1 MTSKTSTNKKLNAAN
16 KLENIS
22 IKDERGIIVL
32 DALMN
37 IILGTHSAK
46 GYLLREIPP
55 DAIESYEL
63 WQRLH
68 DADDTIR
75 YLADFIIKYHTDFPL
90 IGVCESSKNEVDRL
104 YKAIKK
110 VASKHKK
117 SLENLPEGLMK
128 EAVYKEYDDNIQFFK
143 FVKREHLDIV
153 YGFSGSQIKRDFRDA
168 LIRKII
174 KETEIYVKNL
184 QNKIP
189 VIMKN
194 NDCKRLT
201 K

>member
-1 MTSKTSTNKKLNAAN
+1 MISKMSTNKSLKAAN
-16 KLENIS
+16 KSKNIL
-22 IKDERGIIVL
+22 IKDEKGIIVL

-37 IILGTHSAK
+37 IILGTHNAN

-55 DAIESYEL
+55 DDIESYEL

-90 IGVCESSKNEVDRL
+90 IDVCENSKNEIDRL

-110 VASKHKK
+110 AARKNKT
-117 SLENLPEGLMK
+117 SLESLAKGSMK
-128 EAVYKEYDDNIQFFK
+128 EAVYKEYDDNIQSFK

-153 YGFSGSQIKRDFRDA
+153 YEFSGGQMKRDFRDA

-184 QNKIP
+184 QNKISCYYE
-189 VIMKN
+189 KQ
-194 NDCKRLT
+194 
-201 K
+201 

>member
-1 MTSKTSTNKKLNAAN
+1 MISKTSKNKKLNEAN
-16 KLENIS
+16 KSENVS
-22 IKDERGIIVL
+22 IKDERGIIIL

-37 IILGTHSAK
+37 IILKTQGAK
-46 GYLLREIPP
+46 GYLLRDIPP
-55 DAIESYEL
+55 DVIESYEL

-75 YLADFIIKYHTDFPL
+75 YLTDFIIKYHTDFPL
-90 IGVCESSKNEVDRL
+90 IAVCENSKSEIDRL

-110 VASKHKK
+110 AARDNKTSIEGLAK
-117 SLENLPEGLMK
+117 GLMK
-128 EAVYKEYDDNIQFFK
+128 EAVYKEYDDNIKSFK
-143 FVKREHLDIV
+143 FIKREHLDIV
-153 YGFSGSQIKRDFRDA
+153 YEFSGGQMKRDFRDA

-189 VIMKN
+189 SYYEKQ
-194 NDCKRLT
+194 
-201 K
+201 

>member
-1 MTSKTSTNKKLNAAN
+1 MSTNKSLKAAN
-16 KLENIS
+16 KSKNIL
-22 IKDERGIIVL
+22 IKDEKGIIVL

-37 IILGTHSAK
+37 IILGTHNAN

-55 DAIESYEL
+55 DDIESYEL

-90 IGVCESSKNEVDRL
+90 IDVCENSKNEIDRL

-110 VASKHKK
+110 AARKNKT
-117 SLENLPEGLMK
+117 SLESLAKGSMK
-128 EAVYKEYDDNIQFFK
+128 EAVYKEYDDNIQSFK

-153 YGFSGSQIKRDFRDA
+153 YEFSGGQMKRDFRDA

-184 QNKIP
+184 QNKISCYYE
-189 VIMKN
+189 KQ
-194 NDCKRLT
+194 
-201 K
+201 